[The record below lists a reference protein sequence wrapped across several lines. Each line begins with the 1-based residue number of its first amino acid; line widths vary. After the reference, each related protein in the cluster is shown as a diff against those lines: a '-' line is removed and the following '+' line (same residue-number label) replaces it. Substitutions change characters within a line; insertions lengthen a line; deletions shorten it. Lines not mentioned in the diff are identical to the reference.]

1 MHRFECEHGIQF
13 VDLQEIV
20 FIQTPEKV
28 NGHPVDTWCRCW
40 LRGQDN
46 GCTLPVSAEELHAL
60 VKAAKEPNAVP
71 YHSCDP
77 VFMQPKITPRPPQSN
92 TGFCERRV

>member
-46 GCTLPVSAEELHAL
+46 GCTLPVSAE
-60 VKAAKEPNAVP
+60 
-71 YHSCDP
+71 
-77 VFMQPKITPRPPQSN
+77 
-92 TGFCERRV
+92 

>member
-1 MHRFECEHGIQF
+1 MHRFECEHGVQF
-13 VDLQEIV
+13 VDLHEV
-20 FIQTPEKV
+20 AAIQAPDKSAIAADE
-28 NGHPVDTWCRCW
+28 WCRCY
-40 LRGQDN
+40 LKGSSYAIAV
-46 GCTLPVSAEELHAL
+46 PVSAEELHAL